1 MEKDRKPNIKTGS
14 FNFSQIERYFLGA
27 PQKSGFHKV
36 SNRTFSDLDLEDV
49 FKFIDRTH
57 SCVGQQYLY
66 HMLRTIPRDRD
77 RVHGLESTIDV
88 FKKNPALRR
97 LVTDELGKLHRRD
110 AYYISSLLYGEH
122 IAEPKWL
129 WVIKVLSGVSL
140 AATALS
146 FFFPQLL
153 ILLLLLFPV
162 NMYIHYWN
170 KNNLYQYGSSIP
182 QMLIMVQIARRL
194 LSISELTVSE
204 HIRKAADSLRS
215 SGLKMSIFKMEARLQ
230 SEIGQIVDYLLEL
243 VKASFL
249 VEPVLL
255 FSSLRIIKVK
265 TEDIS
270 KVFHLIAEVD
280 VALSILALRE
290 SVRHHCRMH
299 TDSQMGGISA
309 KEMYHPLIWD
319 GVSNDIMLEG
329 QSALL
334 TGSNMSGKTT
344 FVRMVGINAILGQTI
359 NTCFAK
365 EFAMPVMKVQSAI
378 RISDDLLDGK
388 SYYLEEVITIKRL
401 VEESTAGDRSLILLD
416 ELFKGTNSVE
426 RIAIGKSVL
435 SYLARQGNLVFVAT
449 HDRELADYLGDA
461 YALFHFTEIVEN
473 ETIHFDYKIKPGK
486 LATTNAIR
494 ILGLNRFPAEIVD
507 EAMRLS
513 SELTRRVGLTY
524 GP

>member
-1 MEKDRKPNIKTGS
+1 
-14 FNFSQIERYFLGA
+14 
-27 PQKSGFHKV
+27 
-36 SNRTFSDLDLEDV
+36 
-49 FKFIDRTH
+49 
-57 SCVGQQYLY
+57 
-66 HMLRTIPRDRD
+66 MLRTIPRDRAH
-77 RVHGLESTIDV
+77 VHVLDNTIDV
-88 FKKNPALRR
+88 FRRNPALRQ
-97 LVTDELGKLHRRD
+97 LAADELDQLHKRD
-110 AYYISSLLYGEH
+110 AYYISSLFYGEH

-146 FFFPQLL
+146 FFFPKLL
-153 ILLLLLFPV
+153 LLLLLLFPV
-162 NMYIHYWN
+162 NMGIHYWN

-182 QMLIMVQIARRL
+182 QMLIMVQVARRL
-194 LSISELTVSE
+194 SSIPELSVSE
-204 HIRKAADSLRS
+204 HIRTAVHSLRS

-230 SEIGQIVDYLLEL
+230 SEIGQIVEYLLEL
-243 VKASFL
+243 VKALFL

-255 FSSLRIIKVK
+255 FNSLRTLKAK
-265 TEDIS
+265 TEEIS
-270 KVFHLIAEVD
+270 EVFHFVAETD

-290 SVRHHCRMH
+290 SVPHHCRMH
-299 TDSQMGGISA
+299 TDSQAEGISA

-319 GVSNDIMLEG
+319 GISNDITLKG

-344 FVRMVGINAILGQTI
+344 FVRTVGINAILGQTI

-388 SYYLEEVITIKRL
+388 SYYLEEVITIKNL
-401 VEESTAGDRSLILLD
+401 VEESAVGDRSLILLD

-435 SYLARQGNLVFVAT
+435 SYLVRQGNLVFVAT

-494 ILGLNRFPAEIVD
+494 ILDLNKFPAEIVE

-513 SELTRRVGLTY
+513 SELAGRGR
-524 GP
+524 